1 MFVEREMI
9 LGIDLLRLG
18 YIGLFALTAIIC
30 LGVIPRAQD
39 RLKDPDTR
47 WGLTTLLALS
57 GLWAAF
63 HTGRLVV
70 PMGELKIAF
79 YILGLIVGLATVGS
93 WLYFCSAYA
102 NRSYHRQRSF
112 RWAALGVYAAI
123 IGLKLTSPIH
133 GLYFTTALDMAPFPH
148 LVIQFGVAHWIVT
161 GLAYALSA
169 VGFYILFDV
178 FQNTDTTTTRVTYPV
193 ALAGLPVILDIIGYV
208 SQDAFL
214 TFNYEP
220 IGVGLFALG
229 VLYFA
234 DGKFVAVRMFGRE
247 QLADELDAAVVLL
260 DTDGIVRYVTAPAKH
275 LLPALSNAV
284 GDPLEK
290 INPDISAQVRSSEST
305 PMTIDHNESTRH
317 YLLSTSQLTA
327 GQTTVGQAIVFNEVT
342 QLEEQRQEIQK
353 QSSQLDDFAE
363 AISHELRNAVNILD
377 GRINLARSELAAG
390 DPQSST
396 ESLATA
402 SRMADRMTRLI
413 SDLTTMARYGRPAEE
428 QSPVNIRGVAVP
440 AFESAGGDANNIS
453 VDAGSVESNEVRL
466 ERLFDRL
473 FQFFLLRGG
482 TRVSITQADGE
493 LTIVGDSNPIE
504 QQQIEAAFAYGQAVP
519 DAETGILL
527 PVARTLAEGLR
538 WEMTVDPD
546 YQQGVRIII
555 TMEPT

>member
-1 MFVEREMI
+1 
-9 LGIDLLRLG
+9 
-18 YIGLFALTAIIC
+18 
-30 LGVIPRAQD
+30 
-39 RLKDPDTR
+39 
-47 WGLTTLLALS
+47 
-57 GLWAAF
+57 
-63 HTGRLVV
+63 
-70 PMGELKIAF
+70 
-79 YILGLIVGLATVGS
+79 
-93 WLYFCSAYA
+93 
-102 NRSYHRQRSF
+102 
-112 RWAALGVYAAI
+112 
-123 IGLKLTSPIH
+123 
-133 GLYFTTALDMAPFPH
+133 
-148 LVIQFGVAHWIVT
+148 
-161 GLAYALSA
+161 
-169 VGFYILFDV
+169 
-178 FQNTDTTTTRVTYPV
+178 
-193 ALAGLPVILDIIGYV
+193 
-208 SQDAFL
+208 
-214 TFNYEP
+214 
-220 IGVGLFALG
+220 
-229 VLYFA
+229 
-234 DGKFVAVRMFGRE
+234 
-247 QLADELDAAVVLL
+247 
-260 DTDGIVRYVTAPAKH
+260 
-275 LLPALSNAV
+275 
-284 GDPLEK
+284 
-290 INPDISAQVRSSEST
+290 
-305 PMTIDHNESTRH
+305 MTIDHNESTRH

-396 ESLATA
+396 ETLATA

-493 LTIVGDSNPIE
+493 LTIVGDSDPIE
-504 QQQIEAAFAYGQAVP
+504 QQQVEAAFAYGQAVP